1 VADTLW
7 GKGCCGLFVSELE
20 LLFVCEEDVIED
32 GDESWGK
39 EVAV

>member
-7 GKGCCGLFVSELE
+7 GKGWCGLFVSELVVS
-20 LLFVCEEDVIED
+20 FVCEENVIED